1 MRLVRIPRLMAAAV
15 AVMAAL
21 AACSGPAPSNP
32 ALAKVAPA
40 QVRAPEPTYYL
51 ALGDSL
57 AQGVQ
62 PNAAGVSVMTR
73 DGYPWSTRFCTPAAP
88 G

>member
-1 MRLVRIPRLMAAAV
+1 MAAAV
-15 AVMAAL
+15 AAVAVIAAL
-21 AACSGPAPSNP
+21 TACSGPAPSNP
-32 ALAKVAPA
+32 AAINAPA
-40 QVRAPEPTYYL
+40 KAPPATYYL

-73 DGYPWSTRFCTPAAP
+73 
-88 G
+88 

>member
-1 MRLVRIPRLMAAAV
+1 MVLT
-15 AVMAAL
+15 
-21 AACSGPAPSNP
+21 ACSGPAPPRP
-32 ALAKVAPA
+32 AAIKASATAP
-40 QVRAPEPTYYL
+40 VRAPPASYYL

-73 DGYPWSTRFCTPAAP
+73 TAIPTWCTRRCAPAVP